1 MWPTFAFI
9 LAASAI
15 LLHLWWSACYRGVRK
30 EKLQREQEIAR
41 LEEQGKRTAAHGEA
55 QQQALF
61 NSMIEGVLLVDADG
75 RIQLANQALDRLMGS
90 THEIRGKTIIEA
102 FRLHQLSELI
112 EQVVSRGQVLDFDL
126 ELHGTNARS
135 LQVNAA
141 AITDNEGRIDG
152 VILVFHDRS
161 RLKQLEATRK
171 EFVANVSH
179 ELRTPLSIIKGY
191 VETLIDGAKDD
202 PTVSGRFL
210 KTILKHTDRLNYL
223 IEDLLTISELE
234 SGRSVLNLEQVDV
247 KAVTVQVLE
256 DLQSRADEKQMLLKN
271 DVPIGTVVTAD
282 ADRLQQVLFNLLDN
296 SIKYG
301 RVGGHAQVSARLLED
316 KKIEICVRD
325 DGPGIPSEAL
335 ARVFERFYR
344 VDGARSRKEG
354 GTGLGLSIVKH
365 IVQAHGGEI
374 WAKSD
379 LGQGAS
385 FHFTLLPRQS

>member
-1 MWPTFAFI
+1 MWPAFAFI
-9 LAASAI
+9 LAAAAI
-15 LLHLWWSACYRGVRK
+15 LLHLWWRARYREAQK
-30 EKLQREQEIAR
+30 EKLHREQEIAR
-41 LEEQGKRTAAHGEA
+41 LEEQGKKTAAHAEA
-55 QQQALF
+55 RQQALF

-75 RIQLANQALDRLMGS
+75 RIQLANQALERLMGS
-90 THEIRGKTIIEA
+90 ACEIRGKTIIEA
-102 FRLHQLSELI
+102 FRLHQLSEWI
-112 EQVVSRGQVLDFDL
+112 EQVASRGQALEFDL
-126 ELHGTNARS
+126 ELHGTNAPS

-141 AITDNEGRIDG
+141 PITDSEGRGEG
-152 VILVFHDRS
+152 VILIFHDRS
-161 RLKQLEATRK
+161 RLKRLEETRK

-179 ELRTPLSIIKGY
+179 ELRTPLTIIKGY

-234 SGRSVLNLEQVDV
+234 SGKSIMNLQQVDV
-247 KAVTVQVLE
+247 GTVTVQVLE

-271 DVPIGTVVTAD
+271 DVPVGTVVTAD
-282 ADRLQQVLFNLLDN
+282 ADRLQQVLFNLLNN

-301 RVGGHAQVSARLLED
+301 RVGGRAHVSARLLEN
-316 KKIEICVRD
+316 KKTEICVRD
-325 DGPGIPSEAL
+325 DGPGIPPEAL

-365 IVQAHGGEI
+365 IVQSHGGEV

-379 LGQGAS
+379 LGQGSS
-385 FHFTLLPRQS
+385 FYFTLLPQQ